1 MPNFYGAIDLQ
12 KNELRQAV
20 VQNLASAP
28 ATPATGQLWYDS
40 ANQILKWWNGT
51 TWIPAMSGGALTP
64 ASTVTTQAVGDAPVV
79 GTSANYA
86 REDHKHGREAF
97 GAITAETTFG
107 TSSGNGVAATL
118 ARSDHTHGNPVHD
131 ATAHT
136 ALLGNV
142 TPEPTFGSASSN
154 GVATTLAR
162 SDHAHGNPTHVA
174 ADHATIPLSAFAVP
188 TAAVSFGGQ
197 RITNLADPTTATD
210 AATKQYTDGLVAGV
224 TWKNPCRV
232 ASTANLAAL
241 SGLLTIDGVT
251 VAANDRVLV
260 KNQTTASANGIYVA
274 AAGAWTRATDADA
287 SAELVNASVYV
298 SEGTTQADTAWVQ
311 TVNAPITV
319 GTTNLTWVQ
328 FSGPNTFS
336 AGAGLTLTGNVFD
349 VVAADTTLTV
359 NPDSIQ
365 VNTAV
370 IATVASVSA
379 GYQPVDTDLTALAN
393 NATNGIWVRTG
404 TGTGAAR
411 SIVGTLPVTV
421 TNGDGVAG
429 NPTVAVSVFGS
440 AAAGVVPASGG
451 GTANYLRADGTWA
464 APPGPAA
471 GTPVGKYAAALT
483 GTVAYA
489 TGEVVTHNLN
499 TRDIDVIVI
508 NSASPYQSVTVDWE
522 ATTVNTVTLR
532 YNPNLGAGF
541 RVVVQG

>member
-1 MPNFYGAIDLQ
+1 
-12 KNELRQAV
+12 
-20 VQNLASAP
+20 
-28 ATPATGQLWYDS
+28 
-40 ANQILKWWNGT
+40 
-51 TWIPAMSGGALTP
+51 
-64 ASTVTTQAVGDAPVV
+64 
-79 GTSANYA
+79 
-86 REDHKHGREAF
+86 
-97 GAITAETTFG
+97 
-107 TSSGNGVAATL
+107 
-118 ARSDHTHGNPVHD
+118 
-131 ATAHT
+131 
-136 ALLGNV
+136 
-142 TPEPTFGSASSN
+142 
-154 GVATTLAR
+154 
-162 SDHAHGNPTHVA
+162 
-174 ADHATIPLSAFAVP
+174 
-188 TAAVSFGGQ
+188 
-197 RITNLADPTTATD
+197 
-210 AATKQYTDGLVAGV
+210 
-224 TWKNPCRV
+224 
-232 ASTANLAAL
+232 
-241 SGLLTIDGVT
+241 
-251 VAANDRVLV
+251 
-260 KNQTTASANGIYVA
+260 
-274 AAGAWTRATDADA
+274 
-287 SAELVNASVYV
+287 
-298 SEGTTQADTAWVQ
+298 VQ

-404 TGTGAAR
+404 TGT
-411 SIVGTLPVTV
+411 
-421 TNGDGVAG
+421 
-429 NPTVAVSVFGS
+429 
-440 AAAGVVPASGG
+440 
-451 GTANYLRADGTWA
+451 WA